1 MSKEITKFTLKQFLN
16 FPLFVGLRYIGSA
29 RLNLFVS
36 FVSLSSAVGLALGV
50 AVLILVLSVM
60 NGFEEELHHRIL
72 GMVSHVVI
80 EPGSGVDGIQSGVK
94 KTGLSDWQGIVSQVQ
109 QRPGVHAAAPAIRIN
124 GMLSHEGDMSGIE
137 LVGIDPVLEK
147 KVSIFSDYMLVGQS
161 EFLKPGEN
169 KIIIGS
175 IIAARLNLSPGNWVT
190 FVYPEPSG
198 NSVTVVPRFQRFKVA
213 GIFQVGS
220 EYDGLMSA
228 IHIEDAANM
237 MNMDSIVSAVRVR
250 VDDIF
255 QAPLVA
261 DEIKKILPENYQ
273 VSDWTINQGGFFQAV
288 ALEKTLM
295 GFLLMLIV
303 AVAAFNIISSLVMM
317 VSDKNLDIA
326 VLRTLGATPR
336 QVIMVFIIQG
346 LFVGLIGVSVGIV
359 LGIFASLY
367 IDDALRLLEFLL
379 DIKLF
384 DAYFIDYLPSKLE
397 LSDVILIALV
407 SLLLSFLA
415 TIYPARKAAEIKPAE
430 ALRYE

>member
-1 MSKEITKFTLKQFLN
+1 MSEVLAKFSFKQFIN

-60 NGFEEELHHRIL
+60 NGFEDELHHRIL
-72 GMVSHVVI
+72 GMVSHIVI
-80 EPGSGVDGIQSGVK
+80 EPAGALEHESLNAEKQALTDWRKIISSVQTQSGV
-94 KTGLSDWQGIVSQVQ
+94 Q
-109 QRPGVHAAAPAIRIN
+109 AAAPAIKIN
-124 GMLSHEGDMSGIE
+124 GMLSNEGDMAGIE
-137 LVGIDPVLEK
+137 LIGIDPALEK
-147 KVSIFSDYMLVGQS
+147 KVSIFSDYMLVG
-161 EFLKPGEN
+161 ETGFLRPGEN

-175 IIAARLNLSPGNWVT
+175 IIASRLNLSPGDWVT
-190 FVYPEPSG
+190 FVYPESSG
-198 NSVTVVPRFQRFKVA
+198 NSFSVVPKFHRFNVT

-228 IHIEDAANM
+228 IHIEDAAQM
-237 MNMDSIVSAVRVR
+237 SGLGEGVSAVRVR
-250 VDDIF
+250 LDDIF
-255 QAPLVA
+255 QAPFIA
-261 DEIKKILPENYQ
+261 GNIKKILPGKYH
-273 VSDWTINQGGFFQAV
+273 VSDWTITQGGFFQAV

-317 VSDKNLDIA
+317 VSDKNMDIA

-336 QVIMVFIIQG
+336 QVIMIFTIQG
-346 LFVGLIGVSVGIV
+346 LFVGLIGVVVGIV
-359 LGIFASLY
+359 FGVLASLY

-384 DAYFIDYLPSKLE
+384 DAYFIDYLPTKLE
-397 LSDVILIALV
+397 LSDVALIALS